1 MYNKR
6 IFKSTIEYI
15 KYKLMRE
22 VMKMDKLN
30 LFQETIGFS
39 IVKDNK
45 ILKTDEVNYIRD
57 YFSNDGYTGYS
68 LVPDGTGILL
78 YNSENLNDTF
88 VYNSELIQLNKPN
101 IVLDKNT
108 IKIQLSRLF
117 EIMNRIN
124 VMIKNYGIKLIGVSK
139 VNESDNKIYSYC
151 IKDEFLSNIRNN
163 DINLNGIG
171 LRLSYQLGN
180 FVINHYIEPYFNDKD
195 FIYSIIDANTNYQK
209 PIDITFDFVY
219 NDFIKIIDQY
229 KKGFKFFK

>member
-124 VMIKNYGIKLIGVSK
+124 VMIKNYGIKLIGV
-139 VNESDNKIYSYC
+139 
-151 IKDEFLSNIRNN
+151 
-163 DINLNGIG
+163 
-171 LRLSYQLGN
+171 
-180 FVINHYIEPYFNDKD
+180 
-195 FIYSIIDANTNYQK
+195 
-209 PIDITFDFVY
+209 
-219 NDFIKIIDQY
+219 
-229 KKGFKFFK
+229 